1 MYVAGVQYVH
11 PDLHMWEGWRGCG
24 RVALLTS
31 LPGSGKAFFSS
42 LSAVSNKPH
51 HLARLINGNSM
62 YPKGELYLQCQWP
75 LVRADGEH
83 ICQHYQLLSISPC
96 RLCGPNSSLK
106 HTSHIFWDRIAFCL
120 KPCYVCSH
128 VQLGHLWHLPTREGQ
143 CRRGSCCVIVQ
154 IPRGGKAYVRM
165 NCLECVALHR

>member
-75 LVRADGEH
+75 LVGADGTH
-83 ICQHYQLLSISPC
+83 LPALSIVIDQSVPTLWPQLLTETHKSYI
-96 RLCGPNSSLK
+96 LGPN
-106 HTSHIFWDRIAFCL
+106 CL
-120 KPCYVCSH
+120 LSKTVLCSH
-128 VQLGHLWHLPTREGQ
+128 VQLGHLWHLPTREEQ

-154 IPRGGKAYVRM
+154 IPRGGKACVRM